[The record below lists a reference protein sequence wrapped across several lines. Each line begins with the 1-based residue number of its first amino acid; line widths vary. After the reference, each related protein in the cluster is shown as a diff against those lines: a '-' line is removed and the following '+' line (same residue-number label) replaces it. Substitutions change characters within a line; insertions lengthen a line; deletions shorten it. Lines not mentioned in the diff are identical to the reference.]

1 MGNKVLVA
9 GVGMVKFAKPG
20 KSEMYDVMGANAARA
35 ALEDAGIDYSQ
46 VQQAYAGFV
55 SGDTCS
61 GQTAL
66 YSVGLTGI
74 PVINVNNACASG
86 STALFLARQ
95 AVQSGA
101 VDVALAVGFEQMNPG
116 ALAGSD
122 ASLRTPITV
131 RIDEATAR
139 IRGWD
144 ANAPSGPQYF
154 GGAGAEYLEK
164 YGVGAELF
172 GKVSVKARS
181 HAQRNP
187 YALFTDP
194 LTLEQVM
201 GSPQIFGPVTRLMCC
216 PPTCGAAAAVVV
228 SEAYARKHGL
238 GNAVEIAGMALTT
251 DGADSYD
258 SGSMINVVGA
268 GLGRRAVKSAYE
280 QAGIGP
286 EDVDL
291 VELHDCFSPN
301 EVISYEALGLCPE
314 GGAEKFI
321 DDGDNTYGGKVVTN
335 PSGGLLSKGHPLGA
349 TGLAQIA
356 ELSWHLRGVAGE
368 RQVEGARIGL
378 QHNIGLG
385 GACVVSVLKQWQ

>member
-1 MGNKVLVA
+1 MSNKALVA
-9 GVGMVKFAKPG
+9 GVGMVKFTKPG
-20 KSEMYDVMGANAARA
+20 KSEMYDVMGAQAAA
-35 ALEDAGIDYSQ
+35 SALADAGIDYSQ

-66 YSVGLTGI
+66 YRVGLTQI
-74 PVINVNNACASG
+74 PIINVNNACASG

-95 AVQSGA
+95 AVLSGV

-131 RIDEATAR
+131 KIDEATSR

-144 ANAPSGPQYF
+144 ENAPSGPQYF

-164 YGVGAELF
+164 YNVTADLF
-172 GKVSVKARS
+172 GRVSVKARS
-181 HAQRNP
+181 HAGRNP

-201 GSPQIFGPVTRLMCC
+201 SSPTIFGPVTRLMCC
-216 PPTCGAAAAVVV
+216 PPTCGAAAVVVV
-228 SEAYARKHGL
+228 SEAFARKHGL
-238 GNAVEIAGMALTT
+238 KNTVEIAGMSLTT
-251 DGADSYD
+251 DSPQSYEN
-258 SGSMINVVGA
+258 SMIEVVGA
-268 GLGRRAVKSAYE
+268 GMTRFAASQAYE

-314 GGAEKFI
+314 GGAEKFVFE
-321 DDGDNTYGGKVVTN
+321 GDNTYGGKVVTN

-349 TGLAQIA
+349 TGLAQIT
-356 ELSWHLRGVAGE
+356 EVTWHLRGLAGD
-368 RQVEGARIGL
+368 RQVADARVGV

-385 GACVVSVLKQWQ
+385 GACVVTVLKRC

>member
-1 MGNKVLVA
+1 MSDKVMVA
-9 GVGMVKFAKPG
+9 GVGMVKFTKPG
-20 KSEMYDVMGANAARA
+20 RSEMYDIMGAQAAQS
-35 ALEDAGIDYSQ
+35 ALDDAGIDYAE

-66 YSVGLTGI
+66 YHVGLSGI
-74 PVINVNNACASG
+74 PVVNVNNACASG

-95 AVQSGA
+95 AVLSGA

-122 ASLRTPITV
+122 AAARTPITV
-131 RIDEATAR
+131 RIDEATRR

-144 ANAPSGPQYF
+144 DNAPSGPQYF

-164 YGVGAELF
+164 YNVSAELF
-172 GKVSVKARS
+172 GRVSVKARS
-181 HAQRNP
+181 HALRNP
-187 YALFTDP
+187 YAIFTEA

-201 GSPQIFGPVTRLMCC
+201 SSPQIFGPLTRLMCC
-216 PPTCGAAAAVVV
+216 PPTCGAAAVVVV
-228 SEAYARKHGL
+228 SESYARKHAL
-238 GNAVEIAGMALTT
+238 QNCVEIAGMSLTT
-251 DGADSYD
+251 DTPDSYESD
-258 SGSMINVVGA
+258 SMIEVVGA
-268 GLGRRAVKSAYE
+268 GMTRRASAKAYE

-301 EVISYEALGLCPE
+301 EVITYEALGLCPE
-314 GGAEKFI
+314 GGSEKFVFE
-321 DDGDNTYGGKVVTN
+321 GANTYGGSVVTN

-349 TGLAQIA
+349 TGLAQIT
-356 ELSWHLRGVAGE
+356 EVTWHLRGLAGD
-368 RQVEGARIGL
+368 RQVENARVGV
-378 QHNIGLG
+378 QHNVGLG
-385 GACVVSVLKQWQ
+385 GACVVTVLKRL

>member
-9 GVGMVKFAKPG
+9 GVGMVKFTKPG
-20 KSEMYDVMGANAARA
+20 KSEMYDVMAGDAAARA
-35 ALEDAGIDYSQ
+35 LTDAGIEYSQ

-66 YSVGLTGI
+66 YRLGLTTI

-122 ASLRTPITV
+122 AAARTPITV
-131 RIDEATAR
+131 RIDEATR
-139 IRGWD
+139 KIRGWD
-144 ANAPSGPQYF
+144 DQAPSGPQYF
-154 GGAGAEYLEK
+154 GGAGAEYMEK
-164 YGVGAELF
+164 YGVSAELF
-172 GKVSVKARS
+172 ARVSVKARS

-187 YALFTDP
+187 YALFTEP

-201 GSPQIFGPVTRLMCC
+201 ESPRIFGPVTRLMCC
-216 PPTCGAAAAVVV
+216 PPTCGAAAVVVV
-228 SEAYARKHGL
+228 SEAFARKHGL
-238 GNAVEIAGMALTT
+238 QNCVEVAGMGMTT
-251 DGADSYD
+251 DSPESFE
-258 SGSMINVVGA
+258 SGSMIEVVGA
-268 GLGRRAVKSAYE
+268 GMTRAAARQAYE
-280 QAGIGP
+280 QAGIGAQ
-286 EDVDL
+286 DIDL

-301 EVISYEALGLCPE
+301 EVLCYESLGLCAE
-314 GGAEKFI
+314 GGAEQFVM
-321 DDGDNTYGGKVVTN
+321 DGQNTYGGRVVTN

-349 TGLAQIA
+349 TGLAQITEVA
-356 ELSWHLRGVAGE
+356 WHLRGLAGD
-368 RQVEGARIGL
+368 RQVADARIGV

-385 GACVVSVLKQWQ
+385 GACVVTVLKRN

>member
-1 MGNKVLVA
+1 MSNKALVA
-9 GVGMVKFAKPG
+9 GVGMVKFTKPG
-20 KSEMYDVMGANAARA
+20 KSEMYDVMGAQAINS
-35 ALEDAGIDYSQ
+35 ALADAGIDYSQ

-66 YSVGLTGI
+66 YRVGLTQI
-74 PVINVNNACASG
+74 PIINVNNACASG
-86 STALFLARQ
+86 SSALFLARQ
-95 AVQSGA
+95 AVLSGV

-131 RIDEATAR
+131 KIDEATSR

-144 ANAPSGPQYF
+144 ENAPSGPQYF

-164 YGVGAELF
+164 YNVTADLF
-172 GKVSVKARS
+172 GRVSVKARS
-181 HAQRNP
+181 HAGRNP

-201 GSPQIFGPVTRLMCC
+201 SSPTIFGPVTRLMCC

-228 SEAYARKHGL
+228 SEAFARKHGL
-238 GNAVEIAGMALTT
+238 KNTVEIAGMSLTT
-251 DGADSYD
+251 DSPQSYEN
-258 SGSMINVVGA
+258 SMIQVVGA
-268 GLGRRAVKSAYE
+268 GMTRFAASQAYE

-286 EDVDL
+286 EDIDL

-301 EVISYEALGLCPE
+301 EVITYEALGLCPE
-314 GGAEKFI
+314 GGAEKFVLE
-321 DDGDNTYGGKVVTN
+321 GDNTYGGKVVTN

-356 ELSWHLRGVAGE
+356 EVAWHLRGLAGD
-368 RQVEGARIGL
+368 RQVADARIGV
-378 QHNIGLG
+378 QHNVGLG
-385 GACVVSVLKQWQ
+385 GACVVTVLKR

>member
-1 MGNKVLVA
+1 MSNKALVA
-9 GVGMVKFAKPG
+9 GVGMVKFTKPG
-20 KSEMYDVMGANAARA
+20 KSEMYDVMGAQAAA
-35 ALEDAGIDYSQ
+35 SALADAGIDYSQ

-66 YSVGLTGI
+66 YRVGLTQI
-74 PVINVNNACASG
+74 PIINVNNACASG

-95 AVQSGA
+95 AVLSGV

-131 RIDEATAR
+131 KIDEATSR

-144 ANAPSGPQYF
+144 ENAPSGPQYF

-164 YGVGAELF
+164 YNVTADLF
-172 GKVSVKARS
+172 GRVSVKARS
-181 HAQRNP
+181 HAGRNP

-201 GSPQIFGPVTRLMCC
+201 SSPTIFGPVTRLMCC
-216 PPTCGAAAAVVV
+216 PPTCGAAAVVVV
-228 SEAYARKHGL
+228 SEAFARKHGL
-238 GNAVEIAGMALTT
+238 KNTVEIAGMSLTT
-251 DGADSYD
+251 DSPQSYEN
-258 SGSMINVVGA
+258 SMIEVVGA
-268 GLGRRAVKSAYE
+268 GMTRFAASQAYE

-301 EVISYEALGLCPE
+301 EVITYEALGLCPE
-314 GGAEKFI
+314 GGAEKFVLE
-321 DDGDNTYGGKVVTN
+321 GNNTYGGKVVTN

-349 TGLAQIA
+349 TGLAQITEVA
-356 ELSWHLRGVAGE
+356 WHLRGLAGD
-368 RQVEGARIGL
+368 RQVADARVGV

-385 GACVVSVLKQWQ
+385 GACVVTVLKRC

>member
-1 MGNKVLVA
+1 MSNKALVA
-9 GVGMVKFAKPG
+9 GVGMVKFTKPG
-20 KSEMYDVMGANAARA
+20 KSEMYDAMGAQAVAS
-35 ALEDAGIDYSQ
+35 ALADAGIDYSQ

-66 YSVGLTGI
+66 YRVGLTQI
-74 PVINVNNACASG
+74 PIINVNNACASG
-86 STALFLARQ
+86 SSALFLARQ
-95 AVQSGA
+95 AVLSGV

-131 RIDEATAR
+131 KIDEATSR

-144 ANAPSGPQYF
+144 ENAPSGPQYF

-164 YGVGAELF
+164 YNVTADLF
-172 GKVSVKARS
+172 GRVSVKARS
-181 HAQRNP
+181 HAGRNP

-201 GSPQIFGPVTRLMCC
+201 SSPTIFGPVTRLMCC
-216 PPTCGAAAAVVV
+216 PPTCGAAAVVVV
-228 SEAYARKHGL
+228 SEAFARKHGL
-238 GNAVEIAGMALTT
+238 KNTVEIAGMSLTT
-251 DGADSYD
+251 DSPQSYEN
-258 SGSMINVVGA
+258 SMIQVVGA
-268 GLGRRAVKSAYE
+268 GMTRFAASQAYE

-301 EVISYEALGLCPE
+301 EVITYEALGLCPE
-314 GGAEKFI
+314 GGAEKFVLE
-321 DDGDNTYGGKVVTN
+321 GDNTYGGKVVTN

-349 TGLAQIA
+349 TGLAQITEVA
-356 ELSWHLRGVAGE
+356 WHLRGLAGD
-368 RQVEGARIGL
+368 RQVADARIGV

-385 GACVVSVLKQWQ
+385 GACVVTVLKR

>member
-1 MGNKVLVA
+1 MSNNALVA
-9 GVGMVKFAKPG
+9 GVGMVKFTKPG
-20 KSEMYDVMGANAARA
+20 KSEMYDVMGADAVMS
-35 ALEDAGIDYSQ
+35 ALADAGIEYSE

-66 YSVGLTGI
+66 YRVGLTQI
-74 PVINVNNACASG
+74 PIINLNNACASG

-95 AVQSGA
+95 AVLSGA

-122 ASLRTPITV
+122 AGARTPITV
-131 RIDEATAR
+131 RIDEATRR

-144 ANAPSGPQYF
+144 ENAPTGPQYF
-154 GGAGAEYLEK
+154 GGAGAEYMEK
-164 YGVGAELF
+164 YNVGAELF
-172 GKVSVKARS
+172 GRISVKARS
-181 HAQRNP
+181 HAVRNP
-187 YALFTDP
+187 YALFTEP

-201 GSPQIFGPVTRLMCC
+201 SSTPIFGPLTKLMCC

-228 SEAYARKHGL
+228 SQAYARKHGL
-238 GNAVEIAGMALTT
+238 KNAVEIAGMSLTT
-251 DGADSYD
+251 DSPQSYADS
-258 SGSMINVVGA
+258 MIEVVGA
-268 GLGRRAVKSAYE
+268 GMTRTAASQAYE

-301 EVISYEALGLCPE
+301 EAICYEALGLCPE
-314 GGAEKFI
+314 GGSEKFVLE
-321 DDGDNTYGGKVVTN
+321 GDNTYGGRIVTN

-356 ELSWHLRGVAGE
+356 EVAWHLRGLAGD
-368 RQVEGARIGL
+368 RQVPNARVGV
-378 QHNIGLG
+378 QHNVGLG
-385 GACVVSVLKQWQ
+385 GASVVTVLKRA